1 MADSL
6 VNSAMLK
13 LEGMAFNT
21 VKQQTEVGKR
31 AQGLKD
37 DLAWLQLLLRGA
49 DQRRR
54 REINEYIE
62 LWVRQTR
69 EVAFDAE
76 DLLDEYL
83 HEGQLHCRGVLD
95 LPSFLR
101 WLRHSATGL
110 FVRQSICSD
119 IDAIKA
125 RLEQIK
131 KKTEDNS
138 VQLQMSL
145 PTTATS
151 DKRRK
156 RYVDWDAPSGGH
168 IDNLVGINEKLMKI
182 KDCLKNPGETRQ
194 RTLVAIMGKSGAG
207 KTTLAGCVYESSEVR
222 ALFHYII
229 WIHLPQK
236 FRLVDVIADMV
247 RQTTFPGMELDP
259 EKDVHEK
266 DVYEKDIHKKDVHDI
281 SKLTK
286 SLTERLRS
294 NKYLIVLDNVRS
306 LDELKLFLSVLPE
319 CEGSAVLI
327 TTEIKPHHTASDTCG
342 KLKNLFDHQ
351 VVLKKLEKK
360 EARKMFCTRLF
371 GKASFD
377 NNVKN
382 ATHARTIEDLLD
394 KSLPLACTLLAGLL
408 RTKKEEVW
416 TDIINQLMQQRHKLE
431 QQKQNQEKV
440 QEKQQQQ
447 LEEGREEMKRMNQQE
462 REKEK
467 PAGRQEVLV
476 QAKQQKDKKESG
488 QEDSLLEKQQMI
500 EEEQEV
506 NQPAGP
512 QEEMKN
518 QQREQQ
524 EAIEYAHVEGEKE
537 PEQQQQKH
545 VYRQMSLL
553 DQILMLSFD
562 DLPPQLKQCF
572 LYFSAFKAEEH
583 INADKLIRLW
593 VAEGLVRPTD
603 GRTAEKH
610 GRDHLRT
617 LISRCLV
624 NLVKKDYSNN
634 IISVSIHQRV
644 ITFARSE
651 AREINFLQVHHST
664 SDLPST
670 AIRRLSVRNAF
681 NPHTRLALATP
692 KLRSLLCECP
702 EAPYADDG
710 STSCTSHIR
719 KAWEYIGG
727 RVISLNIHQC
737 KFLRVVDLQGMVHRS
752 TLPYEIGWLIYLQYL
767 GLARTGLKKL
777 PRSIKNLH
785 SLQTLDISNT
795 KIKHVPKGLW
805 KIKALRHVL
814 AEQLENG
821 PTNTNALHS
830 LQTLHTV
837 QCKGSALKKLINL
850 RSLRLWGIDKKLMLE
865 DCLGR
870 MECLKFLDLAAKD
883 GVELPLVNML
893 TMFGL
898 RSLQHLKLDGQVSK
912 EGSGKVPAYLLHKL
926 TKLELQNSGMEQE
939 HINLIAKVPNLAG
952 LILGKDSYTGK
963 EMKIPMDGFPELKE
977 LQINNLGKLTNWTFA
992 QDVESAP
999 AGSTLKQLQQVSI
1012 LNCTELRK
1020 IPDELTTLEHLVL
1033 LAVHNSPVNFP
1044 SKVNFQSA
1052 ENLSIKEEN
1061 EDKA

>member
-1 MADSL
+1 
-6 VNSAMLK
+6 
-13 LEGMAFNT
+13 
-21 VKQQTEVGKR
+21 
-31 AQGLKD
+31 
-37 DLAWLQLLLRGA
+37 
-49 DQRRR
+49 
-54 REINEYIE
+54 
-62 LWVRQTR
+62 
-69 EVAFDAE
+69 
-76 DLLDEYL
+76 
-83 HEGQLHCRGVLD
+83 
-95 LPSFLR
+95 
-101 WLRHSATGL
+101 
-110 FVRQSICSD
+110 
-119 IDAIKA
+119 
-125 RLEQIK
+125 
-131 KKTEDNS
+131 
-138 VQLQMSL
+138 
-145 PTTATS
+145 
-151 DKRRK
+151 
-156 RYVDWDAPSGGH
+156 
-168 IDNLVGINEKLMKI
+168 
-182 KDCLKNPGETRQ
+182 
-194 RTLVAIMGKSGAG
+194 MGKSGVG

-222 ALFHYII
+222 AMFHYII
-229 WIHLPQK
+229 WVHLPQK
-236 FRLVDVIADMV
+236 FRLVDVVADMV

-266 DVYEKDIHKKDVHDI
+266 DVHEKDVHDI
-281 SKLTK
+281 GKLTK

-319 CEGSAVLI
+319 CKGSAVLI
-327 TTEIKPHHTASDTCG
+327 TTEIKPHHTASDTCW
-342 KLKNLFDHQ
+342 KLNNLCDHQ

-371 GKASFD
+371 GKASFE

-408 RTKKEEVW
+408 RAKKEEVW

-447 LEEGREEMKRMNQQE
+447 LEEEREQMKRMNQQE
-462 REKEK
+462 REMEK
-467 PAGRQEVLV
+467 LTGRQEVLL
-476 QAKQQKDKKESG
+476 QAKQLKDKKESG

-500 EEEQEV
+500 GKEQEV
-506 NQPAGP
+506 NQLAGQ
-512 QEEMKN
+512 QEEMKK
-518 QQREQQ
+518 QQRQQ
-524 EAIEYAHVEGEKE
+524 QDAVEYARQEGEKE

-572 LYFSAFKAEEH
+572 LYFSAFKAEEP

-634 IISVSIHQRV
+634 IISVRIHERV
-644 ITFARSE
+644 IAFARSE

-681 NPHTRLALATP
+681 DPHTRLALATP

-710 STSCTSHIR
+710 ATSCTSHIH

-821 PTNTNALHS
+821 PTNTNALHN

-912 EGSGKVPAYLLHKL
+912 EGSSKVPAYLLQKL
-926 TKLELQNSGMEQE
+926 TKLELQNSGMDQE
-939 HINLIAKVPNLAG
+939 NINLIAKVPNLAG
-952 LILGKDSYTGK
+952 LILGKGSYT
-963 EMKIPMDGFPELKE
+963 EEDMEFPTDGFPELKE
-977 LQINNLGKLTNWTFA
+977 LQINNLYKLTQWTIA
-992 QDVESAP
+992 QDAGSAP
-999 AGSTLKQLQQVSI
+999 AGSALKQLQRVSI
-1012 LNCTELRK
+1012 LNCTALTK
-1020 IPDELTTLEHLVL
+1020 VPDELTTLEHLVL
-1033 LAVHNSPVNFP
+1033 LAFHNSPVNFP
-1044 SKVNFQSA
+1044 SKGNFRSA

-1061 EDKA
+1061 EDKILARQLETSKVYQESSQHANTGYQQHQNQASSKIADLTAKINAKLDEMLPAVLSWKPETERSAECLRLEVGDPPARVIDIARSAASFPKGTEPPPLLPHLADAPGTFSLKPAVLDPARGGDGHGQLGHHDASSLREAPPELVPFSAVLQGSSSLVSIVKKTLGADPSASTSVITTAPSTCSTDCLPR